1 MNFGRILQEILAAG
15 DANRAAAGGK
25 DLKNWRSPSEFGQ
38 VARVLSAAKDFVKQ
52 WNYNNEVEDV
62 SRKIDFG
69 GFKDNNLWS
78 A

>member
-1 MNFGRILQEILAAG
+1 MNFWQILQEFLAAG

-25 DLKNWRSPSEFGQ
+25 DLQNWRSPSSFGQ
-38 VARVLSAAKDFVKQ
+38 VARVLSAAKDFVKD
-52 WNYNNEVEDV
+52 WNYNNEVNDA
-62 SRKIDFG
+62 SQKIDSS